1 MAPPNTLFNR
11 EVANAHVEAAFLE
24 ILEFL
29 RDGLGL
35 IDFIPGSDLGGDF
48 LENPRYGQL
57 SAGFEFADVKTPTGS
72 AAATTTTATNERMV
86 VLHRTLFHEFFEAT
100 TRTGSVGPDAY
111 SAEIGRQ
118 IAIKAAIKLLA
129 DVYIVANTSAKAA
142 SLDHEEIAYN
152 DTAVPGAQ
160 IDMTPQTLQ
169 GARFRMT
176 DHMESLDIGVCHS
189 KQWNDMI
196 VDLISNDDFVV
207 PNIVGDVIKGNLFR
221 TVLGVTFIVDDQVP
235 NGVESGDTESSFR
248 ALLFRSRFRNP
259 LNEAPIMVSFQRPL
273 IIHEQHVLGLE
284 SRKDQLQAEM
294 AYAIGARGSQ
304 WDSTNGGTNPS
315 DATLATASN
324 WDASNDDDEQHGVV
338 TFKTN

>member
-1 MAPPNTLFNR
+1 
-11 EVANAHVEAAFLE
+11 
-24 ILEFL
+24 
-29 RDGLGL
+29 
-35 IDFIPGSDLGGDF
+35 
-48 LENPRYGQL
+48 
-57 SAGFEFADVKTPTGS
+57 
-72 AAATTTTATNERMV
+72 MV
-86 VLHRTLFHEFFEAT
+86 VIHRTLFHEFFEST
-100 TRTGSVGPDAY
+100 TRIGSVGPEAY

-118 IAIKAAIKLLA
+118 IAIKAAIKMLA
-129 DVYIVANTSAKAA
+129 DIYNVADTTAKAA
-142 SLDHEEIAYN
+142 SLDHEEDVFA

-160 IDMTPQTLQ
+160 VDLTPQILQ

-235 NGVESGDTESSFR
+235 NGVEAGDTEASFR
-248 ALLFRSRFRNP
+248 SLLFRSRFRNP
-259 LNEAPIMVSFQRPL
+259 LNEAPIMISFQQPL

-304 WDSTNGGTNPS
+304 WDSTNGGTNPT
-315 DATLATASN
+315 DATLTTTSN
-324 WDASNDDDEQHGVV
+324 WDASNDDDEQHGIV
-338 TFKTN
+338 TLKTN